1 MSLDFE
7 ERISCADSWSVQL
20 LDYLALAGLSCA
32 DSQSVQLLGN
42 PCADSQ
48 SVQLLEVQTS
58 DLSAWGIAM
67 FAGQH
72 SDISHRKSV
81 DISVW
86 PQKEGKTVWI
96 LDEQQYFWECCP
108 LLQGRDSGFV

>member
-1 MSLDFE
+1 M
-7 ERISCADSWSVQL
+7 

-96 LDEQQYFWECCP
+96 LDEQQYFWERCP

>member
-1 MSLDFE
+1 
-7 ERISCADSWSVQL
+7 
-20 LDYLALAGLSCA
+20 
-32 DSQSVQLLGN
+32 
-42 PCADSQ
+42 
-48 SVQLLEVQTS
+48 
-58 DLSAWGIAM
+58 M

-96 LDEQQYFWECCP
+96 LDEQQYVGNVVP
-108 LLQGRDSGFV
+108 LLQGRDPGFV

>member
-1 MSLDFE
+1 M
-7 ERISCADSWSVQL
+7 RITLWSVQL
-20 LDYLALAGLSCA
+20 LEETCA
-32 DSQSVQLLGN
+32 DSQ
-42 PCADSQ
+42 C
-48 SVQLLEVQTS
+48 VQLLEMSSHIRIWRT
-58 DLSAWGIAM
+58 AM

-96 LDEQQYFWECCP
+96 LDEQQYFGNVVP
-108 LLQGRDSGFV
+108 LLQGRDPGFV

>member
-1 MSLDFE
+1 V
-7 ERISCADSWSVQL
+7 CPV
-20 LDYLALAGLSCA
+20 
-32 DSQSVQLLGN
+32 
-42 PCADSQ
+42 
-48 SVQLLEVQTS
+48 LEVQS
-58 DLSAWGIAM
+58 QIRIWGIAM

-96 LDEQQYFWECCP
+96 LDEQQYVGNVVP
-108 LLQGRDSGFV
+108 LLQGRDPGFV

>member
-1 MSLDFE
+1 M
-7 ERISCADSWSVQL
+7 

-96 LDEQQYFWECCP
+96 LDEQQYFGNVVP
-108 LLQGRDSGFV
+108 LLQGRDPGFV